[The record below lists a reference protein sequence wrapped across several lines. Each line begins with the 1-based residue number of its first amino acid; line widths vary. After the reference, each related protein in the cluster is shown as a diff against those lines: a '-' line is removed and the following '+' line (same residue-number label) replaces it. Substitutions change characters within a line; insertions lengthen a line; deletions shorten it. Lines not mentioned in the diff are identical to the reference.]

1 MIAAFAMERKKDARK
16 KTCLFMEH
24 KDKKEHLTRSGQMF
38 FLYVPCL
45 VYPLLWVIDWQIA

>member
-38 FLYVPCL
+38 FLYVL
-45 VYPLLWVIDWQIA
+45 SFVYPLLWVIDWQIA